1 MRIKMQTINFLTELF
16 VIGVFG
22 IVWIDPLTK
31 TLINYSIFDT
41 LYVWNTST
49 ILVLFAFTYFIGMF
63 INFLSDIA
71 FHLIDKLIS
80 QKYGGKEYLQ
90 KLRIKII
97 ISSQEGAN
105 YLFRRR
111 SIIRI
116 FRANTFNV
124 LVLLIIEAIFNVHIR
139 YVNLLLVPRWSL
151 LFSMSIILFTLLFAY
166 LKTLSGYFAIIKICG
181 EYINER
187 Q

>member
-1 MRIKMQTINFLTELF
+1 MQTVSFLTELF

-22 IVWIDPLTK
+22 ILWIDPLMK
-31 TLINYSIFDT
+31 IVLNYSIFDT
-41 LYVWNTST
+41 LLGWNTGN
-49 ILVLFAFTYFIGMF
+49 ILVLFAFIYFAGMF

-71 FHLIDKLIS
+71 FHLIDKRIS

-90 KLRIKII
+90 KLRIKVI

-111 SIIRI
+111 SIVRI

-124 LVLLIIEAIFNVHIR
+124 LLLLIIEAIFNVHIR
-139 YVNLLLVPRWSL
+139 YVSLLLVPRWSL
-151 LFSMSIILFTLLFAY
+151 LFLMSIILFTLFLAY
-166 LKTLSGYFAIIKICG
+166 LKTLSGYFSIIKTCG
-181 EYINER
+181 EMI
-187 Q
+187 